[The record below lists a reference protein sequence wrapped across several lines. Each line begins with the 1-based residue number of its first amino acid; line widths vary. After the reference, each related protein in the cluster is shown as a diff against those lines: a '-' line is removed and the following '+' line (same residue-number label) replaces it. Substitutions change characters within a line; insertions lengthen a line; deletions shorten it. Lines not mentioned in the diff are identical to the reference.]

1 MANPGLGWFDPTYY
15 GPTYTEDIEAI
26 NRGIEL
32 GQQTG
37 QMIGMNILRSRRLQE
52 DIEERNRGALADALA
67 MGKVEKS
74 LQESLVLP
82 PVEGVE
88 SLQNARV
95 DFSNS
100 LVNKLNELK
109 QAKENGNIT
118 AADYAKGAIVLQQ
131 QIPAYKSAEKVLYGI
146 TEKYLDALE
155 EGSLSSAISAEN
167 KEFFSAMVRGDVDLK
182 FETAENGQVQ
192 MVGSFKDIDG
202 KDKPLQ
208 MALSRM
214 EELPSV
220 LTRPQSNVDD
230 QIKADVD
237 NIIST
242 KTTNTQAK
250 LNEATG
256 KYEAQVQNI
265 FDKDG
270 NPLDWVKQTAKE
282 SFKGYMNSLGEGDKV
297 KGVEQFILDASSVP
311 DKMAYIEGMTKMLYG
326 ENAEPGGLGYK
337 SVHELVS
344 TLKNRNLL
352 DSFINQNIFPT
363 WEAKT
368 IGRVQE
374 ANSELVAEQEAK
386 DLSAAAVKAKNEAL
400 IKKYNDSMKDSSSE
414 ISFTPTQNKLYN
426 LYGAIQ
432 DSMSSFDPGMP
443 GGLDAGIDT
452 SPKLDQQKF
461 GKALKETMGLDFA
474 KEEDDKGNTFFI
486 ISSGTKTFNNGKPLK
501 VGANVINEPAVLLQ
515 RIGESFKDPDTK
527 QPVDYNTI
535 LSIYRQRNKFGY

>member
-37 QMIGMNILRSRRLQE
+37 RMIGMGILRSRKLQE

-67 MGKVEKS
+67 MGKVEKNF
-74 LQESLVLP
+74 QESLVLP

-214 EELPSV
+214 EELPSI
-220 LTRPQSNVDD
+220 LTRPKSNVDD

-270 NPLDWVKQTAKE
+270 NPLDWVKQTAEE

-297 KGVEQFILDASSVP
+297 KGVEQFILDGSSVP

-326 ENAEPGGLGYK
+326 EKAESGGLGYK

-374 ANSELVAEQEAK
+374 ANSALVAEQEAK
-386 DLSAAAVKAKNEAL
+386 DLSAAAVNAKNRAAL
-400 IKKYNDSMKDSSSE
+400 KKYNDSAKDSSE

-432 DSMSSFDPGMP
+432 DSMSSFNPNMP
-443 GGLDAGIDT
+443 GDLDAGIDT

-461 GKALKETMGLDFA
+461 GKALKQTMGLDFA
-474 KEEDDKGNTFFI
+474 KEEDEEGNTFFI

-501 VGANVINEPAVLLQ
+501 VGANVINDPAVLLQ

>member
-32 GQQTG
+32 GQKTG
-37 QMIGMNILRSRRLQE
+37 QMIGMGILRSRKLQE

-67 MGKVEKS
+67 MGKVEKN

-146 TEKYLDALE
+146 TEKYLDALD

-220 LTRPQSNVDD
+220 LTRPKSNVDD

-270 NPLDWVKQTAKE
+270 NPLDWVKQTAEE

-297 KGVEQFILDASSVP
+297 KGVEQFILDGSSVP

-326 ENAEPGGLGYK
+326 EKAESRGLGYK

-344 TLKNRNLL
+344 TLKNKNLL

-374 ANSELVAEQEAK
+374 ANSALVAEQEAK
-386 DLSAAAVKAKNEAL
+386 DLSAAAVNAKNRAAL
-400 IKKYNDSMKDSSSE
+400 KKYNDSAKGSSSE

-432 DSMSSFDPGMP
+432 DSMSSFNPNMP
-443 GGLDAGIDT
+443 GGLDAGVDT

-461 GKALKETMGLDFA
+461 GKALKQTMGLDFA
-474 KEEDDKGNTFFI
+474 KQEDEEGNTFFI

-501 VGANVINEPAVLLQ
+501 IGANVINDPPVLLQ

-527 QPVDYNTI
+527 QPADYNTI

>member
-32 GQQTG
+32 GQKTG
-37 QMIGMNILRSRRLQE
+37 QMIGMNILQSRKLQE

-67 MGKVEKS
+67 MNRVEKNF
-74 LQESLVLP
+74 QESLVLP
-82 PVEGVE
+82 PAEGIE

-109 QAKENGNIT
+109 QAKENGDIT

-220 LTRPQSNVDD
+220 LTRPKSNVDD

-242 KTTNTQAK
+242 KITNTQAK

-270 NPLDWVKQTAKE
+270 NPLDWVKQTAEE
-282 SFKGYMNSLGEGDKV
+282 SFKGYMKSLGEGDKV
-297 KGVEQFILDASSVP
+297 KGIEQFILDGSSVP

-326 ENAEPGGLGYK
+326 EKAEPGGLGYK

-374 ANSELVAEQEAK
+374 ANSALVAEQEAK
-386 DLSAAAVKAKNEAL
+386 DLSAAAINAKNRAALEKYNKSIKGGETTKSDDGLLKRVQGLINKSTTFEQGIMGPANKPFNYEDIIKDTGINIVPAKITKTKMGMTETMVDPNNFTMDVPGGKTIKISKEDLNDSEQFIRNYLAALGVPNKATKTQPSIDDYLEAL
-400 IKKYNDSMKDSSSE
+400 DFTGKNLIQKY
-414 ISFTPTQNKLYN
+414 
-426 LYGAIQ
+426 
-432 DSMSSFDPGMP
+432 
-443 GGLDAGIDT
+443 GI
-452 SPKLDQQKF
+452 
-461 GKALKETMGLDFA
+461 E
-474 KEEDDKGNTFFI
+474 
-486 ISSGTKTFNNGKPLK
+486 
-501 VGANVINEPAVLLQ
+501 
-515 RIGESFKDPDTK
+515 
-527 QPVDYNTI
+527 
-535 LSIYRQRNKFGY
+535 

>member
-32 GQQTG
+32 GQKTG
-37 QMIGMNILRSRRLQE
+37 QMIGMNILQSRKLQE

-67 MGKVEKS
+67 MNRVEKNF
-74 LQESLVLP
+74 QESLVLP
-82 PVEGVE
+82 PAEGVE

-109 QAKENGNIT
+109 QAKENGDIT

-220 LTRPQSNVDD
+220 LTRPKSNVDD

-242 KTTNTQAK
+242 KITNTQAK

-270 NPLDWVKQTAKE
+270 NPLDWVKQTAEE

-297 KGVEQFILDASSVP
+297 KGVEQFILDGSSVP

-326 ENAEPGGLGYK
+326 EKAEPGGLGYK

-374 ANSELVAEQEAK
+374 ANSALVAEQEAK
-386 DLSAAAVKAKNEAL
+386 DLSAAAINAKNRAALEKYNKSIKGGETTKSDDGLLKRVQDLINKSTTFGQGIIGPATKPFNYEDIIKDTGINIVPAKITKTKKGLTESVVDPNNFTMDVPGGKTIKISKEDLNDSEQFIRNYLAALGVPNKATKTQPSIDDYLEAL
-400 IKKYNDSMKDSSSE
+400 DFTGKNLIQKY
-414 ISFTPTQNKLYN
+414 
-426 LYGAIQ
+426 
-432 DSMSSFDPGMP
+432 
-443 GGLDAGIDT
+443 GI
-452 SPKLDQQKF
+452 
-461 GKALKETMGLDFA
+461 E
-474 KEEDDKGNTFFI
+474 
-486 ISSGTKTFNNGKPLK
+486 
-501 VGANVINEPAVLLQ
+501 
-515 RIGESFKDPDTK
+515 
-527 QPVDYNTI
+527 
-535 LSIYRQRNKFGY
+535 

>member
-386 DLSAAAVKAKNEAL
+386 NLSAAAVKAKNEAL
-400 IKKYNDSMKDSSSE
+400 IKKYNDSIKGGSETTESGNALLNRIQGLMNKSLTFDSSVFGPTRAPFNPEKFKEELGVKIDKAE
-414 ISFTPTQNKLYN
+414 ITKTKGGFTESTVDPNNSVMKLGEKSVNISNEDLYN
-426 LYGAIQ
+426 PKEFVRNYLTLIGVPNKATKTQPSVDDY
-432 DSMSSFDPGMP
+432 
-443 GGLDAGIDT
+443 LDA
-452 SPKLDQQKF
+452 
-461 GKALKETMGLDFA
+461 LDF
-474 KEEDDKGNTFFI
+474 T
-486 ISSGTKTFNNGKPLK
+486 GKNYIQK
-501 VGANVINEPAVLLQ
+501 YGIE
-515 RIGESFKDPDTK
+515 
-527 QPVDYNTI
+527 
-535 LSIYRQRNKFGY
+535 

>member
-32 GQQTG
+32 GQKTG
-37 QMIGMNILRSRRLQE
+37 QMIGMNILQSRKLQE

-67 MGKVEKS
+67 MNRVEKNF
-74 LQESLVLP
+74 QESLVLP
-82 PVEGVE
+82 PAEGVE

-109 QAKENGNIT
+109 QAKENGDIT

-155 EGSLSSAISAEN
+155 AGSLSSAISAEN

-220 LTRPQSNVDD
+220 LTRPKSNVDD

-242 KTTNTQAK
+242 KITNTQAK

-270 NPLDWVKQTAKE
+270 NPLDWVKQTAEE
-282 SFKGYMNSLGEGDKV
+282 SFKGYMKSLGEGDKV
-297 KGVEQFILDASSVP
+297 KGIEQFILDGSSVP

-326 ENAEPGGLGYK
+326 EKAEPGGLGYK

-374 ANSELVAEQEAK
+374 ANSALVAEQEAK
-386 DLSAAAVKAKNEAL
+386 DLSAAAINAKNRAALEKYNKSIKGGETTKSDDGLLKRVQDLINKSTTFGQGIMGPANKPFNYEDIIKDTGINIVPAKITKTKMGMTETMVDPNNFTMDVPGGKTIKISKEDLNDSEQFIRNYLAALGVPNKATKTQPSIDDYLEAL
-400 IKKYNDSMKDSSSE
+400 DFTGKNLIQKY
-414 ISFTPTQNKLYN
+414 
-426 LYGAIQ
+426 
-432 DSMSSFDPGMP
+432 
-443 GGLDAGIDT
+443 GI
-452 SPKLDQQKF
+452 
-461 GKALKETMGLDFA
+461 E
-474 KEEDDKGNTFFI
+474 
-486 ISSGTKTFNNGKPLK
+486 
-501 VGANVINEPAVLLQ
+501 
-515 RIGESFKDPDTK
+515 
-527 QPVDYNTI
+527 
-535 LSIYRQRNKFGY
+535 

>member
-26 NRGIEL
+26 NKGIEL

-37 QMIGMNILRSRRLQE
+37 RMIGMGILQSRKLQE

-67 MGKVEKS
+67 MNKVEKNF
-74 LQESLVLP
+74 QESLVLP

-109 QAKENGNIT
+109 QAKENGDIT

-220 LTRPQSNVDD
+220 LTRPKSNVDD

-242 KTTNTQAK
+242 KITNTQAK

-270 NPLDWVKQTAKE
+270 NPLDWVKQTAEE
-282 SFKGYMNSLGEGDKV
+282 SFKGYINSLGEGDKV
-297 KGVEQFILDASSVP
+297 KGVEQFILDGSSVP

-344 TLKNRNLL
+344 TLKNKNLL

-374 ANSELVAEQEAK
+374 ANSALVAEQEAK
-386 DLSAAAVKAKNEAL
+386 DLSAAAVNAKNRAAL
-400 IKKYNDSMKDSSSE
+400 EKYNDSRK
-414 ISFTPTQNKLYN
+414 
-426 LYGAIQ
+426 
-432 DSMSSFDPGMP
+432 
-443 GGLDAGIDT
+443 
-452 SPKLDQQKF
+452 
-461 GKALKETMGLDFA
+461 
-474 KEEDDKGNTFFI
+474 
-486 ISSGTKTFNNGKPLK
+486 SGSKTN
-501 VGANVINEPAVLLQ
+501 ANSNELTD
-515 RIGESFKDPDTK
+515 I
-527 QPVDYNTI
+527 YNTI
-535 LSIYRQRNKFGY
+535 LSTPIGDDLSTDAVLKGPTPYIDRIKPVLKKYNYYIDVDKDGNFLLGKAGMKDQKKKRKIDPSRIQNIGLLMEEIAALNNEKWSTPQPIIVK

>member
-32 GQQTG
+32 GQKTG
-37 QMIGMNILRSRRLQE
+37 QMIGMGILRSRKLQE

-67 MGKVEKS
+67 MGKVEKN

-220 LTRPQSNVDD
+220 LTRPKSNVDD

-270 NPLDWVKQTAKE
+270 NPLDWVKQTAEE

-297 KGVEQFILDASSVP
+297 KGVEQFILDGSSVP

-326 ENAEPGGLGYK
+326 EKAESRGLGYK

-344 TLKNRNLL
+344 TLKNKNLL

-374 ANSELVAEQEAK
+374 ANSALVAEQEAK
-386 DLSAAAVKAKNEAL
+386 DLSAAAVNAKNRAAL
-400 IKKYNDSMKDSSSE
+400 KKYNDSAKGSSSE

-432 DSMSSFDPGMP
+432 DSMSSFNPNMP
-443 GGLDAGIDT
+443 GGLDAGVDT

-461 GKALKETMGLDFA
+461 GKALKQTMGLDFA
-474 KEEDDKGNTFFI
+474 KQEDEEGNTFFI

-501 VGANVINEPAVLLQ
+501 IGANVINDPPVLLQ

-527 QPVDYNTI
+527 QPADYNTI